1 MAPTSIF
8 DRVTPEQLARIRLRY
23 EESEMTLAE
32 IGREEGFTEDQIQR
46 LRRRFQWPSRSERK
60 RKAVQRTRHNDEA
73 IAQAMA
79 TIAADETIAA
89 ICSEGAGDAARD
101 SAHKLD
107 SAEALDVAR
116 AARALLVEQ
125 LAAIRSDPDR
135 AQKTLAALSSFS
147 RSLSGLNV
155 FETDAL
161 KKAGVAG
168 QTNDEPPLDLAELR
182 RELVRRLDRMRAERR
197 GS

>member
-79 TIAADETIAA
+79 TIAADETIAV